1 MPISPSN
8 LPTGPVLGRRALLA
22 GACGVCVGLVAGC
35 GGGDS
40 DTPATGAGTG
50 TTSGGSSPSTGAGTA
65 PSASASG
72 SASAS
77 TGGGTAQGLVAL
89 ADVPVGGAV
98 AATAADG
105 STVLVAQPAAGQVVA
120 FSAVCPHQGATVE
133 VVGGNQLYCPRHG
146 SAFNVTDG
154 AVLQGPAESGLS
166 PVSVRVEGD
175 QVVAG

>member
-1 MPISPSN
+1 M
-8 LPTGPVLGRRALLA
+8 LA

-40 DTPATGAGTG
+40 DTAGGTSGTG
-50 TTSGGSSPSTGAGTA
+50 TTSGTGGSSPSAAGSA
-65 PSASASG
+65 PGSPSASAS
-72 SASAS
+72 ASS
-77 TGGGTAQGLVAL
+77 GGAATGLVAL

-105 STVLVAQPAAGQVVA
+105 SPLLVAQPTAGDVVA

-146 SAFNVTDG
+146 SAFNVSDG
-154 AVLQGPAESGLS
+154 AVVQGPAEQGLRA
-166 PVSVRVEGD
+166 VAVRVEGD